1 MCRCGAAP
9 ETMVNDLFTFEKLV
23 FVAVISSVD
32 RDSDVDGEAHMFRS
46 VAYSLALA
54 AATVAPSI
62 AQAAV
67 TFSFTGNSA
76 TSGAD
81 ANSAIFTG
89 SDGTTKVRAS
99 AWSISGNTVFDSYLG
114 VFSTGLGATS
124 ADDGNGANN
133 THTIDNQNRLD
144 FVLLQFNTAVKLESA
159 NFSTYAVGGNTRDS
173 DATIAYGTTATNW
186 MAQPAL
192 NNANVSTLN
201 SLFSGSY
208 TSLGN
213 AAGGTRNINSGFSGN
228 LWLVGAVFVND
239 DRAIDAFKFGALKV
253 TPTGAVPEPATWAMM
268 IGGFGAI
275 GSAMRMRRR
284 TSVSFA

>member
-1 MCRCGAAP
+1 
-9 ETMVNDLFTFEKLV
+9 
-23 FVAVISSVD
+23 
-32 RDSDVDGEAHMFRS
+32 MFRT
-46 VAYSLALA
+46 VAYSMALA
-54 AATVAPSI
+54 TAMGTPSI

-67 TFSFTGNSA
+67 TFAFSGNTA
-76 TSGAD
+76 TSGSD
-81 ANSAIFTG
+81 ANSVIFTG

-114 VFSTGLGATS
+114 VYANGLGATS
-124 ADDGNGANN
+124 GDENGSNN

-144 FVLLQFNTAVKLESA
+144 FILLQFNTAVKLESA
-159 NFSTYAVGGNTRDS
+159 DFSTYPVGGNTRDS
-173 DATIAYGTTATNW
+173 DATIAFGTTAANW
-186 MAQPAL
+186 TAQPAL

-239 DRAIDAFKFGALKV
+239 DRAIDAFKFGTLKV

-275 GSAMRMRRR
+275 GAAMRMRRR
-284 TSVSFA
+284 TTVSFA